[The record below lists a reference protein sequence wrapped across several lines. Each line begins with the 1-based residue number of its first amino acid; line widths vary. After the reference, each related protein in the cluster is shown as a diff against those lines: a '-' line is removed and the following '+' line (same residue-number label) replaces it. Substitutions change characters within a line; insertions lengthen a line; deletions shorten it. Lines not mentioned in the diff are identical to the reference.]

1 MQTDIVIKYNN
12 SSQMIVHLE
21 EFLGQRSISKFRK
34 LVKLIYSSYTP
45 ELLDDLKSYILNQL
59 EQFEIQKQ
67 EYENMVIRYESKIP
81 LAGKNVNDSVFK
93 RDVFKRGTKRYK
105 LFSEGVKE
113 SKQELK
119 HLYLCVG
126 NYKQKIN
133 NCIRNKDFYSK
144 CIEIIS

>member
-1 MQTDIVIKYNN
+1 MDLVIKYDNG
-12 SSQMIVHLE
+12 QMTVHLE
-21 EFLGQRSISKFRK
+21 EFLGQISISKFRK
-34 LVKLIYSSYTP
+34 LVKLINSSYTP

-59 EQFEIQKQ
+59 EQFEPQKQ
-67 EYENMVIRYESKIP
+67 EYENMVIGYESKIP
-81 LAGKNVNDSVFK
+81 LAKKNVNDSIFK
-93 RDVFKRGTKRYK
+93 RDVFKRGTERYK

-113 SKQELK
+113 SRQELT
-119 HLYLCVG
+119 HLNSCVR

>member
-1 MQTDIVIKYNN
+1 MQMDMVIKYGN
-12 SSQMIVHLE
+12 SCQMIVHLE

-45 ELLDDLKSYILNQL
+45 ELLDDLKSYILNQF
-59 EQFEIQKQ
+59 EQFEQQKQ
-67 EYENMVIRYESKIP
+67 EYENTLIRYESKMP
-81 LAGKNVNDSVFK
+81 SAKQNVNDSVFK
-93 RDVFKRGTKRYK
+93 RDAFNCGTEGYK

-113 SKQELK
+113 SRQELT
-119 HLYLCVG
+119 HLYLCVE